1 MKTGT
6 AGVAA
11 LLVLLLITRAA
22 PAPAAIP
29 VPGDTL
35 SNARTGSEV
44 VLGAPVTLNADSL
57 TYDDDTGVALAEGNV
72 ELGFGNRTMRADRI
86 RYDSRSG
93 EAELTGRVHYKDAG
107 DEFSFDRIVLNL
119 NTELGVLYNGT
130 IRLAANNYQISS
142 ERFEK
147 TGKKTFQIRKGTLT
161 TCPCDPEPD
170 WKFEVRRTR
179 VSLDGYAVGK
189 NVMFKIRGVPVLWL
203 PWAAFPVKLTRQS
216 GFLMPN
222 FSHGGSKGYAF
233 QLPYYWA
240 ISRWSDATLSIEEMS
255 RRGLRPEV
263 EYRYVLSPTSEG
275 EAHASAHHDKQTEHD
290 RYRFHGKN
298 SYREGAVTSNVRW
311 DLASDDRYYLDLVD
325 DDILRTGRHIP
336 SRGFL
341 SYGAEQGVGAMSAV
355 YVNDVQGTPD
365 DNTVQRLP
373 EVSFTFLPR
382 TFGKSGIDAAG
393 GARATYFYRREGDR
407 ELQGRGYGEIS
418 RTFTLYPSVTITPF
432 LSVDLLGA
440 YPASNETGIGSGGR
454 ILPGG
459 GGKMEADFRR
469 SFERG
474 SGTRLVHAVQTNTSF
489 RWMPAADQKD
499 IPLVDEWS
507 RVGEQQQF
515 TFSVTQRL
523 LRVDNVT
530 GPYEL
535 AFLAVEWALDVGRR
549 RPTGSPYIDPLSPF
563 VRSLREQ
570 IDLAAGRSAVQRDA
584 ASDIYTRFRV
594 RPALKWTVS
603 GETLFDAGEG
613 RFTTAALGG
622 EWKQSEESRAFVEY
636 RRSRDLAE
644 DVHGL
649 FAARLHRVVGVKT
662 DVSYSLKNKQLTEGT
677 ATLTLYPRSDCWS
690 VGLVTSRK
698 TKPEET
704 SYKLLFSLK
713 GIGGIGN

>member
-6 AGVAA
+6 ARAA
-11 LLVLLLITRAA
+11 AAIAFLLFAHAA
-22 PAPAAIP
+22 PAADPVPAAM
-29 VPGDTL
+29 L
-35 SNARTGSEV
+35 SNARAGSEV

-72 ELGFGNRTMRADRI
+72 ELGFGNRSMRADRI

-119 NTELGVLYNGT
+119 ATELGVLYNGT
-130 IRLAANNYQISS
+130 IRLATNNYQISS

-147 TGKKTFQIRKGTLT
+147 TGEKTFQVRKGTLT

-179 VSLDGYAVGK
+179 VTIDGYAVGK
-189 NVMFKIRGVPVLWL
+189 DVTFKIRGVPVLWL

-216 GFLMPN
+216 GFLMPS
-222 FSHGGSKGYAF
+222 FYHGRTKGYAF
-233 QLPYYWA
+233 TLPYYWA
-240 ISRWSDATLSIEEMS
+240 ISRWSDATLSIEQMS
-255 RRGLRPEV
+255 RRGTRPEV
-263 EYRYVLSPTSEG
+263 EFRYVLSPTSQG
-275 EAHASAHHDKQTEHD
+275 EVNASIYHDKQTGQD
-290 RYRFHGKN
+290 RYRFNGSN
-298 SYREGAVTSNVRW
+298 SYREGAVTSNADW
-311 DLASDDRYYLDLVD
+311 DLASDDQYYLDLVEE
-325 DDILRTGRHIP
+325 DILRTGRHVP

-341 SYGAEQGVGAMSAV
+341 AYGGEQGLGAMSAV
-355 YVNDVQGTPD
+355 YVKDVQGTPD

-373 EVSFTFLPR
+373 EVSMTFLPR
-382 TFGKSGIDAAG
+382 TFGKTAIDAAG
-393 GARATYFYRREGDR
+393 EARATYFYRRAGDR
-407 ELQGRGYGEIS
+407 ELQGRGYGEVS
-418 RTFTLYPSVTITPF
+418 RTFTLYPSVTITPY
-432 LSVDLLGA
+432 LSIDLLGT
-440 YPASNETGIGSGGR
+440 YPASNEPGIERRGR

-459 GGKMEADFRR
+459 GGRMEADFRR

-474 SGTRLVHAVQTNTSF
+474 PGSRMVHAVQTNTSF
-489 RWMPAADQKD
+489 RWIPSADQQD

-535 AFLAVEWALDVGRR
+535 AFLAVEWALDVGGRK
-549 RPTGSPYIDPLSPF
+549 PTGSPYIDPLSPF

-570 IDLAAGRSAVQRDA
+570 IDLAAGRSAVQREA

-594 RPALKWTVS
+594 RPAPKWTLS
-603 GETLFDAGEG
+603 GETLFDAGDG

-622 EWKQSEESRAFVEY
+622 EWKQSEENRALVEY
-636 RRSRDLAE
+636 RRSHELAE
-644 DVHGL
+644 DIHGL
-649 FAARLHRVVGVKT
+649 FAARLHRVLGVKT
-662 DVSYSLKNKQLTEGT
+662 DMNYSLKNKELTEGT
-677 ATLTLYPRSDCWS
+677 ATLTLHPRSDCWS
-690 VGLVTSRK
+690 VGLVTGRR
-698 TKPEET
+698 TRPEET
-704 SYKLLFSLK
+704 SYKLIFSLK

>member
-1 MKTGT
+1 VKTGT
-6 AGVAA
+6 AGAAA
-11 LLVLLLITRAA
+11 LLVLLLIASAA
-22 PAPAAIP
+22 PAPAAIS
-29 VPGDTL
+29 VPGELL
-35 SNARTGSEV
+35 SKGRAGSDV
-44 VLGAPVTLNADSL
+44 MLGAPVTMNADSL
-57 TYDDDTGVALAEGNV
+57 TYDEDTGVALAEGNV

-93 EAELTGRVHYKDAG
+93 EAELAGRVHYKDAG

-130 IRLAANNYQISS
+130 IRLSANNYQISS

-147 TGKKTFQIRKGTLT
+147 TGKKTFQVRKGTLT

-189 NVMFKIRGVPVLWL
+189 DVKFKIRGVPVLWL

-216 GFLMPN
+216 GFLMPS
-222 FSHGGSKGYAF
+222 FSRRATTGYAF

-240 ISRWSDATLSIEEMS
+240 ISRWSDATLSIEQMS
-255 RRGLRPEV
+255 RRGTRPEV

-275 EAHASAHHDKQTEHD
+275 EAHASIYHDKQTEHD
-290 RYRFHGKN
+290 RYRFNGNN
-298 SYREGAVTSNVRW
+298 SYREGAVTSNAKW
-311 DLASDDRYYLDLVD
+311 DLASDDRYYLDLVL

-341 SYGAEQGVGAMSAV
+341 SYGAEQGVGAMSAI

-373 EVSFTFLPR
+373 EGSFTFLPR
-382 TFGKSGIDAAG
+382 TFGRSGIDAAG
-393 GARATYFYRREGDR
+393 EARATYFYRQAGDR
-407 ELQGRGYGEIS
+407 ELRGRGYGEIS
-418 RTFTLYPSVTITPF
+418 RTFTLHPSVTITPY
-432 LSVDLLGA
+432 LSVDLLGSN
-440 YPASNETGIGSGGR
+440 PLSNETGVGSGGR

-469 SFERG
+469 NFERG
-474 SGTRLVHAVQTNTSF
+474 PGTRLIHAVQTNTSF
-489 RWMPAADQKD
+489 RWIPAADQKD

-530 GPYEL
+530 GPHEL

-549 RPTGSPYIDPLSPF
+549 KPTGSPYIDPLSPF

-594 RPALKWTVS
+594 HPALRWTVS
-603 GETLFDAGEG
+603 GETLFNAGE
-613 RFTTAALGG
+613 RSFTTVALGG
-622 EWKQSEESRAFVEY
+622 EWKQSEESRALVEY

-649 FAARLHRVVGVKT
+649 FAARLHRIVGVKT
-662 DVSYSLKNKQLTEGT
+662 DMNYSLQNKELTEGT

-690 VGLVTSRK
+690 VGLVTGRR
-698 TKPEET
+698 TRPEET
-704 SYKLLFSLK
+704 SYKVLFSLK